1 MSESRDRRAANLVG
15 ALALAVVDRVRADGE
30 AAAGQTAAGPAA
42 LVTLHHFLGG
52 RSMDDLRSAVGL
64 TPSGA
69 VRLVDRLAAA
79 GLVERRPG
87 ADGRSLALHLTARG
101 RRAARRVLAARA
113 DSLARLVSVLDDR
126 DRRALVEVTEKLVA
140 ALATQRLAERGR
152 DREPA
157 GGWLCRLCDVD
168 ACGRPDGRC
177 PAASA
182 AQEAMG

>member
-1 MSESRDRRAANLVG
+1 
-15 ALALAVVDRVRADGE
+15 
-30 AAAGQTAAGPAA
+30 
-42 LVTLHHFLGG
+42 
-52 RSMDDLRSAVGL
+52 MDDLRNAVGL

-87 ADGRSLALHLTARG
+87 ADGRSLALHLTGRG

-113 DSLARLVSVLDDR
+113 ESLARLVAVLDER
-126 DRRALVEVTEKLVA
+126 ERRSLVDLTEKLVA
-140 ALATQRLAERGR
+140 ALATQRLADRGR
-152 DREPA
+152 DQDPA

-177 PAASA
+177 PAATA
-182 AQEAMG
+182 AREATG